1 MAVYI
6 KPSSGAKTSRRT
18 FSPVAEINVTP
29 MVDVMLVLLVIF
41 IVTAPLLTTGVNVNL
56 PQTTRARSLPQDNTA
71 LTLTVE
77 KDGTVTLNA
86 AKQDAVKLDLET
98 LRERLSA
105 VREAN
110 PQVRVYVKG
119 DKEVAYGVMMDV
131 MAEVTAAG
139 ITQVAFVTEPR
150 RRNQRAPR

>member
-1 MAVYI
+1 MTVFI
-6 KPSSGAKTSRRT
+6 KPSSGAKTSRRA
-18 FSPVAEINVTP
+18 FSPVSEINVTP

-56 PQTTRARSLPQDNTA
+56 PQTARARSLPQDNTA

-86 AKQDAVKLDLET
+86 VKQDAVKLDLEA
-98 LRERLSA
+98 LRGRLSA

-110 PQVRVYVKG
+110 PLIRVYVKG
-119 DKEVAYGVMMDV
+119 DREVAYGVMMEV

-139 ITQVAFVTEPR
+139 ITQVAFVTEPAR
-150 RRNQRAPR
+150 RSLRAPR